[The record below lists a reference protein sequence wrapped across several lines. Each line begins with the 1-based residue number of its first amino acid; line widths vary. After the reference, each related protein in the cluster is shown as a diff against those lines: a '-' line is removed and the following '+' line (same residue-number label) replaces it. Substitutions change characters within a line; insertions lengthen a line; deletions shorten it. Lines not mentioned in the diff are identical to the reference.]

1 MENKNLFIIL
11 GLIIIGIIF
20 FTQYEKLFNFL
31 QYGQLD
37 KPVFTEEEVK
47 EIRYEAAETGDITL
61 CQKLQGQDKDYC
73 EYVVLNAEAGRKQD
87 PSICDVLQDEHRKTV
102 CKDNVIITQA
112 INGRDV
118 SSCENMI
125 DKERV
130 DYCKEQVRALIP

>member
-1 MENKNLFIIL
+1 MDNKNLFIIL

-20 FTQYEKLFNFL
+20 FTQFEKLFDFL
-31 QYGQLD
+31 QVEE
-37 KPVFTEEEVK
+37 PVLTEEGIK
-47 EIRYEAAETGDITL
+47 EIRYEAVETGDITL

-102 CKDNVIITQA
+102 CKDNVVITKA
-112 INGRDV
+112 INGQDV

-130 DYCKEQVRALIP
+130 GYCKEQVSALIP